1 MIEKLRKIYSDTIKD
16 GQKYEGSLKNLPFC
30 DLIIK
35 ATSEQKNFGYG
46 INNLCMFKY
55 MYYNRDS
62 ILIIFAIPIQSN
74 EDKRNIN
81 ERFFDILADV
91 EKAFVTLNYRQLKEL
106 KEDKYMYFICVKIIE
121 NEEDE
126 LI

>member
-1 MIEKLRKIYSDTIKD
+1 
-16 GQKYEGSLKNLPFC
+16 
-30 DLIIK
+30 
-35 ATSEQKNFGYG
+35 
-46 INNLCMFKY
+46 